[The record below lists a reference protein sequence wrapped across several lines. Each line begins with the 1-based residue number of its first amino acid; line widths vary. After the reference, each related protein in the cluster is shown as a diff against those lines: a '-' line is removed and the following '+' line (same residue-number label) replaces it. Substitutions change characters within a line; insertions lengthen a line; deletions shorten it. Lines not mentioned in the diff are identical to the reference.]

1 MPRHCHLIF
10 ASVKM
15 GCYCGSVT
23 TVPVLLLASA
33 GVGFGHAIMPDHW
46 APLAVLA
53 RTRRTPLRRVLQQS
67 SLAAV
72 AHVLLSVLLGGLLIV
87 IGLRFRAT
95 VQRHEDFVV
104 GGILLATGLVLLV
117 LELLGRGH
125 RHGDGHA
132 HGHRYG
138 HAHDHGN
145 DDHGDHDH
153 DADGDHQ
160 ISGTTRTHRDLFALI
175 VPFGAAASPD
185 LTILPVFLAA
195 SALGSGPAAGSLAV
209 FALVTIVTIVGM
221 TVLTAAGARLLTGP
235 RLGRGIDRRANLLTA
250 ATLVVIGGLVASG
263 VI

>member
-10 ASVKM
+10 ASVKVR
-15 GCYCGSVT
+15 CYYGRVT

-72 AHVLLSVLLGGLLIV
+72 THVLLSVLLGGLLIL

-95 VQRHEDFVV
+95 VQRHEDLVV

-125 RHGDGHA
+125 RHDDGHA
-132 HGHRYG
+132 HGHG
-138 HAHDHGN
+138 HADDHDNHDDGDRDHG
-145 DDHGDHDH
+145 
-153 DADGDHQ
+153 ADEDSK
-160 ISGTTRTHRDLFALI
+160 ISGATRAHRDLFALI

-235 RLGRGIDRRANLLTA
+235 RLERGIDRRANLLTA

>member
-1 MPRHCHLIF
+1 
-10 ASVKM
+10 
-15 GCYCGSVT
+15 VT

-33 GVGFGHAIMPDHW
+33 GVGFGHAILPDHW
-46 APLAVLA
+46 VPLAVLA
-53 RTRRTPLRRVLQQS
+53 RTRRTPLGRVLRQS

-72 AHVLLSVLLGGLLIV
+72 THVLLSVLLGGLLIL

-95 VQRHEDFVV
+95 VQRHEDLVV
-104 GGILLATGLVLLV
+104 GGILLATGLALLV
-117 LELLGRGH
+117 LELLGRGY

-132 HGHRYG
+132 HGHGHG
-138 HAHDHGN
+138 HAHDHDHA
-145 DDHGDHDH
+145 DDHRDHDH
-153 DADGDHQ
+153 DHDHDHSHGHDHQ
-160 ISGTTRTHRDLFALI
+160 HSGASRAPRDRLAFI

-195 SALGSGPAAGSLAV
+195 SALGGGPAAGSLAV
-209 FALVTIVTIVGM
+209 FAAVTVVTIVGL

-235 RLGRGIDRRANLLTA
+235 RLERGIDRRANLLTA

>member
-1 MPRHCHLIF
+1 MR
-10 ASVKM
+10 
-15 GCYCGSVT
+15 CYGGGVT

-53 RTRRTPLRRVLQQS
+53 RTRRTPLRRVLRQS

-72 AHVLLSVLLGGLLIV
+72 AHILLSVLFGGVLIL
-87 IGLRFRAT
+87 IGLRFRTT

-104 GGILLATGLVLLV
+104 GGILLATGLVLFV
-117 LELLGRGH
+117 LEVLGRGH
-125 RHGDGHA
+125 RHGDGHGHDHEHDHA
-132 HGHRYG
+132 HGHDHG
-138 HAHDHGN
+138 HGRDHREHDHS
-145 DDHGDHDH
+145 HGDTPR
-153 DADGDHQ
+153 A
-160 ISGTTRTHRDLFALI
+160 SRDLLALI

-195 SALGSGPAAGSLAV
+195 SALGVGPAAGSLAV
-209 FALVTIVTIVGM
+209 FAAVTIVTIVGM

-235 RLGRGIDRRANLLTA
+235 RVERGIDRRANLLTA

>member
-1 MPRHCHLIF
+1 
-10 ASVKM
+10 
-15 GCYCGSVT
+15 VT

-33 GVGFGHAIMPDHW
+33 GVGFGHAILPDHW
-46 APLAVLA
+46 VPLAVLA
-53 RTRRTPLRRVLQQS
+53 RTRRTPLGRVLRQS

-72 AHVLLSVLLGGLLIV
+72 THVLLSVLLGGLLIL

-95 VQRHEDFVV
+95 VQRHEDLVV
-104 GGILLATGLVLLV
+104 GGILLATGLALLV

-132 HGHRYG
+132 HGHGHG
-138 HAHDHGN
+138 HAHDHDHA
-145 DDHGDHDH
+145 DDHRDHDH
-153 DADGDHQ
+153 SHGHDHQ
-160 ISGTTRTHRDLFALI
+160 HTGTSRAPRDRLAFI

-195 SALGSGPAAGSLAV
+195 SALGGGPAAGSLAV
-209 FALVTIVTIVGM
+209 FAAVTVVTIVGL

-235 RLGRGIDRRANLLTA
+235 RLERGIDRRANLLTA

>member
-1 MPRHCHLIF
+1 M
-10 ASVKM
+10 
-15 GCYCGSVT
+15 T

-33 GVGFGHAIMPDHW
+33 GVGFGHAILPDHW
-46 APLAVLA
+46 VPLAVLA
-53 RTRRTPLRRVLQQS
+53 RTRRTPLGRVLRQS

-72 AHVLLSVLLGGLLIV
+72 THVLLSVLLGGLLIL

-95 VQRHEDFVV
+95 VQRHEDLVV
-104 GGILLATGLVLLV
+104 GGILLATGLALLV

-132 HGHRYG
+132 HGHGHG
-138 HAHDHGN
+138 HAHDHDHA
-145 DDHGDHDH
+145 DDHRDHDH
-153 DADGDHQ
+153 SHGHDHQ
-160 ISGTTRTHRDLFALI
+160 HTGTSRAPRDRLAFI

-195 SALGSGPAAGSLAV
+195 SALGGGPAAGSLAV
-209 FALVTIVTIVGM
+209 FAAVTVVTIVGL

-235 RLGRGIDRRANLLTA
+235 RLERGIDRRANLLTA